1 MAGRKKILI
10 TGASGFIGS
19 HLVDS
24 ALNHGYEVFAGIRQ
38 SSSREF
44 LAREGI
50 RFLEMDLSSEKKL
63 NELFKNYNEKNVRFD
78 VVIHNAGTTVEQ
90 RKGDFDLVNF
100 HYTRNLVRSL
110 ENSDSVPGRFI
121 VISSLAVYGPGDSLS
136 FKPIIPGDVFAP
148 LSAYGRSKVKV
159 EEFLQRDSS
168 LAFQIVQPA
177 AVYGPRDR
185 DFLSYFK
192 MVKRHFEPMI
202 GLNEQKLSMV
212 YVKDLADG
220 VLRLVSQPVKNRK
233 YIVSDNGAYDK
244 SELGRIIREYLKI
257 KTVRLKVPVSLVL
270 PVSYLL
276 EKCYGIAGKRPYLN
290 REKIIEISR
299 SNWICDSSDF
309 WDDIGSSPAVD
320 LSNGLRQT
328 ADWYHEKGWL

>member
-1 MAGRKKILI
+1 MAVRKRILI

-24 ALNHGYEVFAGIRQ
+24 ALDQGYEVFAGVRQ
-38 SSSREF
+38 SSSKEF

-63 NELFKNYNEKNVRFD
+63 SDLFKSYNDKNLCFD
-78 VVIHNAGTTVEQ
+78 VVIHNAGTTVAQ
-90 RKGDFDLVNF
+90 KKGDFDLVNF
-100 HYTRNLVRSL
+100 DYTRNLVRSL
-110 ENSDSVPGRFI
+110 ENSVSVPDRFI
-121 VISSLAVYGPGDSLS
+121 VISSLAVYGPGDSISFEPILS
-136 FKPIIPGDVFAP
+136 GNKFAP

-159 EEFLQRDSS
+159 EEFLQSES
-168 LAFQIVQPA
+168 TLTFQIVQPA

-192 MVKRHFEPMI
+192 MVKQHFEPMI

-220 VLRLVSQPVKNRK
+220 VLRLSAQPVKNRR
-233 YIVSDNGAYDK
+233 YIVSDNSAYDK
-244 SELGRIIREYLKI
+244 NELGRIIREYFKI
-257 KTVRLKVPVSLVL
+257 KTVRLKVPVSLLL
-270 PVSYLL
+270 PISYLL
-276 EKCYGIAGKRPYLN
+276 EKCYGIAGKQPYLN
-290 REKIIEISR
+290 REKLIEISR
-299 SNWICDSSDF
+299 SNWICDSNDF

-320 LSNGLRQT
+320 LRNGLRLT
-328 ADWYHEKGWL
+328 ADWYREKGWL